1 MPTLTHRTPCL
12 PSPSSLLFSA
22 PSLLLPLS
30 VQSRLLPVL
39 LLAVGLLPLLAAA
52 TVSSGSARLLVQK
65 SLDHHTTMPHNFAL
79 DSPINVT
86 LTVLNIGDAAA
97 SDVVLEDGWLQGFE
111 LSGPAGPYK
120 WDQIAAGASE
130 TVSYFVTPTQNGGF
144 QSSPA
149 RVSYVAVEGA
159 APQVTHTTDS
169 DRSRTM

>member
-1 MPTLTHRTPCL
+1 M
-12 PSPSSLLFSA
+12 
-22 PSLLLPLS
+22 
-30 VQSRLLPVL
+30 L
-39 LLAVGLLPLLAAA
+39 LLAVCCALPLL
-52 TVSSGSARLLVQK
+52 VSASSSAGSARLLVQK

-149 RVSYVAVEGA
+149 RVTYVAVEGA
-159 APQVTHTTDS
+159 APQVRHAVGRFGS
-169 DRSRTM
+169 DETL